1 MKARGYTK
9 ETVRDVGQSKLN
21 FPEFV
26 VGDTIAI
33 SQRIKEVDNKGESK
47 ERLQVFEGD
56 VIAIK
61 NRGISS
67 TFTVRKIGAHG
78 VSVERIMPY
87 HSPLIKSIKLVKKG
101 DVRRAKLYYMRG
113 RLGKSA
119 RVREKI
125 MTKEQWEQILEK
137 EQESQEQAPA
147 SEQKTN
153 GE

>member
-9 ETVRDVGQSKLN
+9 ETVHDLGVGKLN
-21 FPEFV
+21 FPAFS

-33 SQRIKEVDNKGESK
+33 SQRIKEGDK

-67 TFTVRKIGAHG
+67 TFTIRKIGAHG
-78 VSVERIMPY
+78 VAVERIMPFY
-87 HSPLIKSIKLVKKG
+87 SPLIKSIKIVKKG
-101 DVRRAKLYYMRG
+101 DVRRAKLYYMRE

-119 RVREKI
+119 RVKEKV
-125 MTKEQWEQILEK
+125 MTKEQWEQML
-137 EQESQEQAPA
+137 EQEVTSESATEQQQTP
-147 SEQKTN
+147 E
-153 GE
+153 E

>member
-9 ETVRDVGQSKLN
+9 ETVRDLGIGKLN
-21 FPEFV
+21 FPEFS

-33 SQRIKEVDNKGESK
+33 SQRIKEGDK

-78 VSVERIMPY
+78 VAVERIMPF

-101 DVRRAKLYYMRG
+101 DVRRAKLYYMRE

-125 MTKEQWEQILEK
+125 MTKEQWEQML
-137 EQESQEQAPA
+137 EQEVDDKA
-147 SEQKTN
+147 SVPEEQKT
-153 GE
+153 EE

>member
-9 ETVRDVGQSKLN
+9 ETIRDIGLSKLN
-21 FPEFV
+21 FPEFN

-33 SQRIKEVDNKGESK
+33 SQRIKEGDK

-56 VIAIK
+56 IIAIK
-61 NRGISS
+61 NRGMSS

-78 VSVERIMPY
+78 VSVERIIPF

-113 RLGKSA
+113 RLGKAA

-125 MTKEQWEQILEK
+125 MTKEQWEQILE
-137 EQESQEQAPA
+137 QEQVPQEVTEKKE
-147 SEQKTN
+147 SNE
-153 GE
+153 